1 TNTNRLF
8 QPGHIQRMQACISLS
23 DVLRAKGAYS
33 AAISNLQQCVRLLKP
48 QRSTQHM
55 VSLARIRLAGLYIVT
70 EDFGAAEAELSLVRK
85 SEETSH
91 TFHQSVWGEL
101 RSVEGWLAW
110 QKNQTGQALLKN
122 GFEMLLE
129 TRGIANPV
137 TQEALRR
144 VQVSSKQKNLP

>member
-1 TNTNRLF
+1 
-8 QPGHIQRMQACISLS
+8 
-23 DVLRAKGAYS
+23 
-33 AAISNLQQCVRLLKP
+33 
-48 QRSTQHM
+48 M